1 MREHIPYRTSL
12 MLLSI
17 LLIAGCSSIPNIFK
31 PAKYSLLSST
41 KNFIAMNN
49 IRSYGAIVD
58 KSDFYPKRAFAFSY
72 RYCARTPIE
81 AIQDIQEYQSLA
93 KHVCD
98 NNHGQLIHQEN
109 GTWCVSSAN
118 STEEQPLFYG
128 RISSTE
134 LWEEFCPEGAYVTL
148 KVIENTYAS
157 AGKWY
162 GAAQELGY
170 QPYHQ
175 YRKII
180 LINTA
185 DGLLYLTPKE
195 PILNQLWTEE
205 SQFIYTSRGQAVC
218 LFEQLEGPA
227 LGYTY
232 RGTVDSVSNDK
243 VKVLVTT
250 KLKGDLRTAPIAE
263 PLEWHQKAYITA
275 PANAWFVCG

>member
-1 MREHIPYRTSL
+1 MREHVPYRSSL
-12 MLLSI
+12 MVLSI

-49 IRSYGAIVD
+49 IRSNGTIVD

-72 RYCARTPIE
+72 RYCARNPVE
-81 AIQDIQEYQSLA
+81 AKQDILEYQLLA
-93 KHVCD
+93 KNVCD
-98 NNHGQLIHQEN
+98 NNKGQLIHQEN
-109 GTWCVSSAN
+109 GTWCVSSVN
-118 STEEQPLFYG
+118 SAEERPLFYA

-134 LWEEFCPEGAYVTL
+134 LWAELCPDGPFVTL

-162 GAAQELGY
+162 NAALVLGY
-170 QPYHQ
+170 QPYYQ

-180 LINTA
+180 SINTV
-185 DGLLYLTPKE
+185 DGQLYQMPKE
-195 PILNQLWTEE
+195 PVVNELWTEE
-205 SQFIYTSRGQAVC
+205 SQFIYTSIGQVVC

-250 KLKGDLRTAPIAE
+250 KLRGDLRTAPISE
-263 PLEWHQKAYITA
+263 PLEWHKEAYITA

>member
-1 MREHIPYRTSL
+1 MRKHVPYQSSL
-12 MLLSI
+12 MVLSI

-41 KNFIAMNN
+41 NNFIAMDD
-49 IRSYGAIVD
+49 IRSYGDIVD
-58 KSDFYPKRAFAFSY
+58 KSDFYPKRSFSFSY
-72 RYCARTPIE
+72 RYCTRSPAE
-81 AIQDIQEYQSLA
+81 ANKDIVEYQSLA

-98 NNHGQLIHQEN
+98 TNHGQLIHQDS
-109 GTWCVSSAN
+109 GTWCVSNAN
-118 STEEQPLFYG
+118 SVEELPLFHG

-134 LWEEFCPEGAYVTL
+134 LWAELCPDGPFITL
-148 KVIENTYAS
+148 KVIENTYFS

-162 GAAQELGY
+162 DAAQALGY
-170 QPYHQ
+170 QPYYR

-180 LINTA
+180 SINTT
-185 DGLLYLTPKE
+185 GGQLYQTPKE
-195 PILNQLWTEE
+195 PVLNELWTEE
-205 SQFIYTSRGQAVC
+205 SQFIYTNIGQVVC

-250 KLKGDLRTAPIAE
+250 KLKGDLRTAPISE
-263 PLEWHQKAYITA
+263 PLEWHREAYITA